1 MSDEQLGLFDV
12 PEQGDPGSVA
22 LAELLNSYDVVS
34 AGVGDPELGTS
45 SYVVVAE
52 RDLLSQRI
60 DGPSTGVQ
68 LAETVAIGPELASS
82 SPSPWT
88 SWTREEH
95 NPKLRD
101 QMGITEYYRMKRIDG
116 IVRGAM
122 RVFKTPV
129 LSAKWRVEPGGK
141 SARDKN
147 AAEFIA
153 DNLFD
158 GLNVSWNTLL
168 EDILLMCDY
177 GHMIFEKVYE
187 LDSDG
192 KIRLRKLGPR
202 HPADVLEWVYDRNG
216 GPDGVRMQSN
226 DIQGEPNG
234 VFIPIDKLTIFSLE
248 AEAGDLRGL
257 SVLRSAYMHYFYK
270 QTLYKIDAIQKERH
284 GIGIPVIKLPPG
296 WSSADKRVAENLG
309 RNLRTNERAHVTLPP
324 NWELIFAKLE
334 GQPVDCIRSIE
345 HHNNMIMANVLAPF
359 MLESRQT
366 KEGLQ
371 TFLKATKYVADTV
384 ADTFN
389 HHCIKD
395 LVDYNWTRV
404 KYPKLRARRIGEEED
419 QRTMSFTL
427 RNYVGAGL
435 ITPDENTEAFLREE
449 MDMPEADKET
459 RRMTKALAPQQQTAG
474 PPRQAAPDAARTN
487 QGTAGQDRRGGGGP
501 A

>member
-1 MSDEQLGLFDV
+1 MGEQLGLFEV
-12 PEQGDPGSVA
+12 PERGDPGSIA
-22 LAELLNSYDVVS
+22 LAEVLDTYEVISAGAGESPYLVVS
-34 AGVGDPELGTS
+34 DRGYG
-45 SYVVVAE
+45 
-52 RDLLSQRI
+52 
-60 DGPSTGVQ
+60 
-68 LAETVAIGPELASS
+68 LAETVEVGPELGSS

-116 IVRGAM
+116 IIRGM
-122 RVFKTPV
+122 LREFKTPV
-129 LSAKWRVEPGGK
+129 LAANWRVEPGGK
-141 SARDKN
+141 SNRDKN
-147 AAEFIA
+147 AAEFIQ
-153 DNLFD
+153 DNLFE
-158 GLNVSWNTLL
+158 GLNVSWGNLL

-202 HPADVLEWVYDRNG
+202 HPADVLEWVYDSNG
-216 GPDGVRMQSN
+216 GPDGVRMVAN

-234 VFIPIDKLTIFSLE
+234 IYIPIKKLVIFSLE
-248 AEAGDLRGL
+248 PEAGDLRGL
-257 SVLRSAYMHYFYK
+257 SILRSAYMHYYYK

-296 WSSADKRVAENLG
+296 WSPADKKVAEQLG
-309 RNLRTNERAHVTLPP
+309 RNLRTNDRAHVVLPP
-324 NWELIFAKLE
+324 NWELLFAKVE
-334 GQPVDCIRSIE
+334 GQMVDCMKSID
-345 HHNNMIMANVLAPF
+345 HHNQMIMANVLAPF
-359 MLESRQT
+359 MTEAKQT
-366 KEGLQ
+366 KEGLL
-371 TFLKATKYVADTV
+371 TFLKATRYVADRV

-389 HHCIKD
+389 HHCIRD
-395 LVDYNWTRV
+395 LVDYNWARV

-435 ITPDENTEAFLREE
+435 IIPDEKTEAFLREE
-449 MDMPEADKET
+449 MDMPEADMES
-459 RRMTKALAPQQQTAG
+459 RRETKALAPQRTAG
-474 PPRQAAPDAARTN
+474 PPRQASPDASRSSAN
-487 QGTAGQDRRGGGGP
+487 AGQDRRGGSSP